1 MKKILFVIIAII
13 ASGNCFAQ
21 TVTINKDYI
30 LIGTKKIEKNSN
42 FSIDKSFHLSE
53 VKIGDSKDGEKRFF
67 VVKEDEKQ
75 ILKTKAAIKES
86 SDIDLELTP
95 GKVYKFEWKESFRFN
110 TVQGKPDVVEKEADN
125 SAIEE
130 EPKKEEKPEKDEAK
144 IETASTDNQL
154 VDKVETPEAVAD
166 EGGNTVNGY
175 LFWNLLLTAALLLLV
190 IYVVLNN
197 AKVKNVLRRRKV
209 MIDDLREQL
218 SNSSYKTASPDN
230 GNLKKQVEEIK
241 NEVKRDLKGNLKNEL
256 ANDLK
261 AGLQNDLE
269 SGLKKLSAEIDALK
283 SEVDSKL
290 ETLSTLRQTAEPNRS
305 VEEPTAKSESRPSL
319 QSEIAHSRGHQNDAL
334 SSIQFGK
341 SNRFKNTESP
351 KPSVVEVHEPAAQ
364 SVLEIVEVAEPQE
377 PAEKPVLSPVEVPVS
392 EAPVKIGWNM
402 QDDAVEVKT
411 ETEPETI
418 ATPQSAQKSSFNQE
432 RSIWDMDDDE
442 IHPASQPYAHPTSQ
456 PVFTTNTDNGA
467 SINWLDFPESN
478 EGYFKLM
485 GEDPKTG
492 KAIFQAYQD
501 FETDDCLFKAKI
513 FDNSKAEFD
522 LISLRRV
529 QYLSYISGA
538 INSVGSCS
546 LKDANNYGLVSKGY
560 AEKTP
565 DGSWMIV
572 RKVEIEVSK

>member
-30 LIGTKKIEKNSN
+30 LIGTKKIEKNSD

-95 GKVYKFEWKESFRFN
+95 GKVYKFEWKESFRFT
-110 TVQGKPDVVEKEADN
+110 TVQGKPDVVEKEADKQVVEEQ
-125 SAIEE
+125 STKEE
-130 EPKKEEKPEKDEAK
+130 EPTKVETKV
-144 IETASTDNQL
+144 ETASTDNQL
-154 VDKVETPEAVAD
+154 VDKVEIPETVTD
-166 EGGNTVNGY
+166 NGGGTVNSY
-175 LFWNLLLTAALLLLV
+175 FIWNLVLTVGLLLLA
-190 IYVVLNN
+190 IFIFLNN
-197 AKVKNVLRRRKV
+197 TKIKNVLKHRKA

-218 SNSSYKTASPDN
+218 SNSSYKTSSLDN

-241 NEVKRDLKGNLKNEL
+241 NEMKRDLKGVLKNEL

-261 AGLQNDLE
+261 AGLKNDWE
-269 SGLKKLSAEIDALK
+269 DSLKKLSAEIDALK

-290 ETLSTLRQTAEPNRS
+290 EALSTLRQAQK
-305 VEEPTAKSESRPSL
+305 PTAKSESRPSL

-341 SNRFKNTESP
+341 SQRFNNTESQ
-351 KPSVVEVHEPAAQ
+351 KPSVVEVQTP
-364 SVLEIVEVAEPQE
+364 VDKPDEPQK
-377 PAEKPVLSPVEVPVS
+377 PTEKPVS

-402 QDDAVEVKT
+402 QDDDAEVKT
-411 ETEPETI
+411 EQESEAI
-418 ATPQSAQKSSFNQE
+418 VTPQVAQKSSFNQE
-432 RSIWDMDDDE
+432 RSIWDIDDDE
-442 IHPASQPYAHPTSQ
+442 NHPTSQ
-456 PVFTTNTDNGA
+456 PYTRPTSQPAFTTNTDNGA

-478 EGYFKLM
+478 DGFFKLM

-501 FETDDCLFKAKI
+501 FETDDCLFKARI

-529 QYLSYISGA
+529 QYLSYIGGA

>member
-1 MKKILFVIIAII
+1 MKKILFITIAVIALN
-13 ASGNCFAQ
+13 NCFAQ

-53 VKIGDSKDGEKRFF
+53 VRIGDSKDGEKRFF

-110 TVQGKPDVVEKEADN
+110 TVQGKPDVAEKETDN
-125 SAIEE
+125 QVAEE
-130 EPKKEEKPEKDEAK
+130 QSQNEEQPQKDEEKV
-144 IETASTDNQL
+144 ETASTDNQL
-154 VDKVETPEAVAD
+154 IDKVETPEKHVD
-166 EGGNTVNGY
+166 ESGAAINGY
-175 LFWNLLLTAALLLLV
+175 FMWNLLLTAGLLLLAIFV
-190 IYVVLNN
+190 FLNN
-197 AKVKNVLRRRKV
+197 IRIKNVLRRRKV

-218 SNSSYKTASPDN
+218 SNSSYRASSSDN
-230 GNLKKQVEEIK
+230 GNLKKQVEDIK
-241 NEVKRDLKGNLKNEL
+241 NEIKRDLKALLKNEL
-256 ANDLK
+256 TNDLK
-261 AGLQNDLE
+261 AELKNDLE
-269 SGLKKLSAEIDALK
+269 SGLKKLSTEMDTLK
-283 SEVDSKL
+283 SNVDSKL
-290 ETLSTLRQTAEPNRS
+290 ETLSKPADVKPEG
-305 VEEPTAKSESRPSL
+305 RPSL
-319 QSEIAHSRGHQNDAL
+319 QSEIAHSREHQNDAL

-341 SNRFKNTESP
+341 KHRFDNTESP
-351 KPSVVEVHEPAAQ
+351 KPSVGEAHEPIG
-364 SVLEIVEVAEPQE
+364 EPNEPQK
-377 PAEKPVLSPVEVPVS
+377 PAEKPVS
-392 EAPVKIGWNM
+392 EAPVVIGWNM
-402 QDDAVEVKT
+402 QDDATEVKP
-411 ETEPETI
+411 EIEPETI
-418 ATPQSAQKSSFNQE
+418 IAPQTAQKPSFNQE
-432 RSIWDMDDDE
+432 RSIWDIDDDE
-442 IHPASQPYAHPTSQ
+442 NHPAPQPFARPTSQ

-501 FETDDCLFKAKI
+501 FETDDCLFKARI
-513 FDNSKAEFD
+513 IDGSKAEFD
-522 LISLRRV
+522 LISLKRV
-529 QYLSYISGA
+529 QYLSYINGA
-538 INSVGSCS
+538 INSIGSCS

-565 DGSWMIV
+565 DGSWMII